1 LIKAL
6 ESAAAVNA
14 SALFCYPQTIT
25 AYTPFQFICKQKYMA
40 IKIKDQPF
48 YIQSTAV
55 LFGIVLM
62 VYVMIQL
69 ADILVPLAFAAFLAV
84 LLNPLVNR
92 LERHRVPKVLSIAM
106 AMLVMI
112 ISVVTVFYFLSTQ
125 IAQFGDSL
133 PMLQKKFEEI
143 TANLKTWIQSNFG
156 VETNKQEQMLKDAMK
171 NSQAMVG
178 KTVNG
183 LLGTLAIIF
192 LLPVYI
198 FLLLLYKTLILN
210 FFYEVFSEENSKKV
224 SDVLSETKTAIQSY
238 IVGLLIEMMIVATMN
253 SVALV
258 LLGVKYGILIGCI
271 GAILN
276 LIPYLGGI
284 IAIALPVLMATV
296 TKDGYST
303 QLGVIIAYI
312 VIQFIDNNILVPRIV
327 SSKVQINAL
336 MSIIVVLL
344 GNAMWGLSGMF
355 LSIPFVAVLKIT
367 FDRIDELKP
376 WGKLLGDNIPT
387 RHMGEMWRNRN
398 KRKAVLPEQDKEK
411 MTRGE

>member
-1 LIKAL
+1 
-6 ESAAAVNA
+6 
-14 SALFCYPQTIT
+14 
-25 AYTPFQFICKQKYMA
+25 MA
-40 IKIKDQPF
+40 IKIKGQPF

-55 LFGIVLM
+55 LFGLILL

-92 LERHRVPKVLSIAM
+92 LERYKVPKVLAIVI

-112 ISVVTVFYFLSTQ
+112 VSVMTVFYFLSTQ

-143 TANLKTWIQSNFG
+143 TASLKTWIHTSFG
-156 VETNKQEQMLKDAMK
+156 VEVNKQEQMLKDALK
-171 NSQAMVG
+171 NSQAMLG

-210 FFYEVFSEENSKKV
+210 FLYEVFSEENSKKV
-224 SDVLSETKTAIQSY
+224 SDVLSETKSAIQSY
-238 IVGLLIEMMIVATMN
+238 IVGLLIEMIIVAAMN
-253 SVALV
+253 STALV

-303 QLGVIIAYI
+303 QLGVIISYI
-312 VIQFIDNNILVPRIV
+312 IIQFIDNNVLVPRIV

-398 KRKAVLPEQDKEK
+398 KRKAVLPEQEKEK
-411 MTRGE
+411 MARGE